1 MRSAYQQGVRQTGRH
16 KGFSDDRMQDLLDL
30 GEQGPLDYNSNKNML
45 RDGNRHNMEKISN
58 KIQGNINNLQR
69 QEREFEYMNQQAMQ
83 KQAAA
88 TASSKI
94 NGFYG
99 GVGNT
104 TVPDF
109 KTKNQTYHNQFY
121 QRDHKEVVNELYNK
135 R

>member
-1 MRSAYQQGVRQTGRH
+1 
-16 KGFSDDRMQDLLDL
+16 
-30 GEQGPLDYNSNKNML
+30 
-45 RDGNRHNMEKISN
+45 
-58 KIQGNINNLQR
+58 
-69 QEREFEYMNQQAMQ
+69 MNQQAMN
-83 KQAAA
+83 KHAAA

-94 NGFYG
+94 NGFYA

-109 KTKNQTYHNQFY
+109 KTKNNQTYQNSFY